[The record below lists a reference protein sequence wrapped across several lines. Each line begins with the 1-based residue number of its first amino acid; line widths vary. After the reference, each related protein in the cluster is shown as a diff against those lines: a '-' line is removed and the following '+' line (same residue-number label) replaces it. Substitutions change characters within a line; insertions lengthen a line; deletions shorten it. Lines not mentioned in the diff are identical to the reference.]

1 MIRRLVLGCGPIA
14 HTVIESVPKGRDALY
29 VVTAD
34 SGWAS
39 TLREESIP
47 AREGDP
53 TDTSTFPDAAD
64 VVIVASDR
72 PEQNVA
78 AAGAARGAFPD
89 AEILASVGTDPAPDA
104 VETLTRVADRLID
117 PTEAVAGRV
126 LDAAA
131 GEGGQLMADLHAT
144 LRGLSG
150 PLGVFAHD
158 NPDPD
163 AIASAIGLS
172 RLAEEVGVQ
181 ADACYFGEIAHQ
193 ENRALVNLLDLP
205 IRQIEEFD
213 PSAYDGIALVDHS
226 RPGINDS
233 LPTET
238 EVDLIVDHHPMR
250 EPIQAP
256 YTDIRSDVGATSTL
270 LAEYFNRLGID
281 PGETLAT
288 ALLYGIRID
297 TRDFTREV
305 SAPDFEAAAYLV
317 PMADVAALER
327 IESPGVSG
335 ETMETIAR
343 AIRNRDVRDSVLS
356 SCVGEIPNRDALSQ
370 AADGLLNMN
379 GIAITFVYGFADG
392 VAYGSARARG
402 ADLDLGEVLRDAFA
416 EVGSAGG
423 HADMAGA
430 QVPLG
435 ILGTT
440 TDEDVADLS
449 EVVREVIA
457 DRFFEAIDDARQV
470 PTLEFDTDVSFPED

>member
-1 MIRRLVLGCGPIA
+1 MIRRLVLGCGAVA
-14 HTVIESVPKGRDALY
+14 HTVIENVPKGRDALY

-39 TLREESIP
+39 TLREEKIL

-53 TDTSTFPDAAD
+53 TDPSTFPDD
-64 VVIVASDR
+64 VDLVIVASDQSKR
-72 PEQNVA
+72 NVA
-78 AAGAARGAFPD
+78 AADAARGAFPD
-89 AEILASVGTDPAPDA
+89 AEILASVGFDPAP
-104 VETLTRVADRLID
+104 ETVKRLEQAADQLID

-126 LDAAA
+126 LEASG
-131 GEGGQLMADLHAT
+131 GEGGQLMADLHTT
-144 LRGLSG
+144 LRELSG

-163 AIASAIGLS
+163 AIASAIGLA
-172 RLAEEVGVQ
+172 RLAEEIGVQ
-181 ADACYFGEIAHQ
+181 AEACYFGEIAHQ

-213 PSAYDGIALVDHS
+213 PSTYDGIALVDHS
-226 RPGINDS
+226 RPGVNDS
-233 LPTET
+233 LPPEIA
-238 EVDLIVDHHPMR
+238 VDLIVDHHPMR
-250 EPIQAP
+250 EPIRAP
-256 YTDIRSDVGATSTL
+256 YTDIRSGVGSTSTL

-305 SAPDFEAAAYLV
+305 SALDFEAAAYLV
-317 PMADVAALER
+317 DNADVAALER

-335 ETMETIAR
+335 ETMETVAR
-343 AIRNRDVRDSVLS
+343 AIQNRDVRDSVLS
-356 SCVGEIPNRDALSQ
+356 SCVGEIGNRDALSQ
-370 AADGLLNMN
+370 AADALLNMN
-379 GIAITFVYGFADG
+379 GITVTFVYGFADG

-423 HADMAGA
+423 HADMAGV

-440 TDEDVADLS
+440 AEEDVTELT

-457 DRFFEAIDDARQV
+457 DRFFEAVEDARQV
-470 PTLEFDTDVSFPED
+470 PTLDFDTDVTFPED